1 MRLDAGDGM
10 LQVWRKSNRMFPSK
24 AHKEPE
30 RYYLLPG
37 QGGRAARRKQTFFWK
52 WSIIAGLGISAIL
65 AALMYLLNRFV
76 F

>member
-1 MRLDAGDGM
+1 M
-10 LQVWRKSNRMFPSK
+10 LQVWRRSNRMFHSK
-24 AHKEPE
+24 PDKETE

-37 QGGRAARRKQTFFWK
+37 MGGKSFRRKQIFFWK
-52 WSIIAGLGISAIL
+52 WSIVAALGISAIL

>member
-1 MRLDAGDGM
+1 
-10 LQVWRKSNRMFPSK
+10 MFHSK
-24 AHKEPE
+24 PDKETE

-37 QGGRAARRKQTFFWK
+37 MGGKLFRRKQIFFWK
-52 WSIIAGLGISAIL
+52 WSIVAALGISAIL

>member
-1 MRLDAGDGM
+1 M
-10 LQVWRKSNRMFPSK
+10 LQVWRESDRMFHSK
-24 AHKEPE
+24 PDKEPE

-37 QGGRAARRKQTFFWK
+37 QGGRAARRKQTLFWK

-65 AALMYLLNRFV
+65 AVLMYLLNRFV

>member
-1 MRLDAGDGM
+1 M
-10 LQVWRKSNRMFPSK
+10 LQVWQKSNRMFHSK
-24 AHKEPE
+24 PDKEPE

>member
-1 MRLDAGDGM
+1 
-10 LQVWRKSNRMFPSK
+10 MFPSK
-24 AHKEPE
+24 PEKEPE

-37 QGGRAARRKQTFFWK
+37 MGGQSFRRKQIFFWK

-65 AALMYLLNRFV
+65 AALMYLLNRFG

>member
-1 MRLDAGDGM
+1 
-10 LQVWRKSNRMFPSK
+10 MFRSK
-24 AHKEPE
+24 PDKEPE

-37 QGGRAARRKQTFFWK
+37 MGGQSFRRKQAFFLK